1 MKKILFSGALL
12 ASSLLFSQINL
23 EKTFPDNQRISAYT
37 NDTDMFYI
45 GSINRNNVL
54 YLYNSDFSVR
64 KVINVP
70 VPDGYEINYFTYNT
84 TEREIISITKHIFNT
99 DDKYEF
105 IINAYK
111 YDTENRPHYILLIIN
126 EDGEI
131 LKQFN
136 EDGSSS
142 FNYEIN
148 LFNDPIQKQNKIVV
162 NKSIK
167 IDNNTSKEWSEV
179 YALPTTSLAIQ
190 ELEAI
195 KSSLQAFPNP
205 AQSTL
210 TIVNPK
216 NGINNVEIYDISGRL
231 ILKKEFNPYENK
243 ISIDVQDL
251 SNGNYI
257 YKIGNSSAKFIK
269 K

>member
-23 EKTFPDNQRISAYT
+23 EKTFSNNEKVTAISNNNDIAYISSTKDNKL
-37 NDTDMFYI
+37 
-45 GSINRNNVL
+45 VL
-54 YLYNSDFSVR
+54 YNADYSI
-64 KVINVP
+64 KKIINVDMP
-70 VPDGYEINYFTYNT
+70 ADYSLRFIYNT
-84 TEREIISITKHIFNT
+84 TDTWYSVSKQIFNS
-99 DDKYEF
+99 DDNYEF
-105 IINAYK
+105 VVEIRNNQQYKTLIIDENGKVLKDFHPNYSNFIQSVY
-111 YDTENRPHYILLIIN
+111 YDKKSNKNKLIVDFTTSNFTENY
-126 EDGEI
+126 
-131 LKQFN
+131 Q
-136 EDGSSS
+136 
-142 FNYEIN
+142 
-148 LFNDPIQKQNKIVV
+148 
-162 NKSIK
+162 
-167 IDNNTSKEWSEV
+167 EV
-179 YALPTTSLAIQ
+179 YVLPTSSLSI
-190 ELEAI
+190 EEV
-195 KSSLQAFPNP
+195 KTNSNLQAFPNP

-216 NGINNVEIYDISGRL
+216 NGTNNVEIYDISGRL